1 MELFGWNVPGNGYLN
16 SCRECITD
24 ENKFN
29 NFKTNPLYTDILEH
43 ASYEVGKTS
52 IEFIEK
58 ITDYAK
64 EIQPYL
70 DEYKENDI
78 YGNTKKFVY
87 ERYGNISPTTL
98 TYIYNYIKI
107 KQAIPDIDNVKNIV
121 EIGGGYGGQC
131 KIISTRIKFESY
143 TILDLKEATELQS
156 KYLDLLKVKNVDC
169 LHPPIFNKFNNKE
182 IDLIISTFAWSE
194 LTKEVQMFY
203 FDNYIKKAKH
213 GYFRCNLC
221 YSGLKREEIIDLFMR
236 AGFKNLF
243 VGQEEVSVQD
253 NSTIMFIW

>member
-1 MELFGWNVPGNGYLN
+1 MELFGWNVPGHRYLD
-16 SCRECITD
+16 SCRECIND

-29 NFKTNPLYTDILEH
+29 NFKNNPLYTGILEH
-43 ASYEVGKTS
+43 ATYDVGKVS
-52 IEFIEK
+52 IEFIDK
-58 ITDYAK
+58 MTDYTK

-70 DEYKENDI
+70 NEYKENDI
-78 YGNTKKFVY
+78 YGNTTKFLY
-87 ERYGNISPTTL
+87 ERYGDISPTTL

-107 KQAIPDIDNVKNIV
+107 KQKISDIDTVKNIV

-131 KIISTRIKFESY
+131 KIISSRIKFDSY
-143 TILDLKEATELQS
+143 TIFDLKEATELQS
-156 KYLDLLKVKNVDC
+156 KYLNLLKVKNVDC
-169 LHPPIFNKFNNKE
+169 LHPSIFNEFNNKE

-194 LTKEVQMFY
+194 LTKEVQLFY

-221 YSGLKREEIIDLFMR
+221 YSGLTREEIINLFMS

-253 NSTIMFIW
+253 NSTVMFIW